1 MNAPTPD
8 VAIAIYDLD
17 SRAAHAVRELQY
29 AGFNM
34 KRVSVIG
41 WSNAGAMAAELTG
54 SGVPGD
60 SVRRYAAA
68 LRAIKFM
75 LVIHGDSRDINRARE
90 LLETSGHERFDHHHH
105 VHEEAMAH
113 A

>member
-1 MNAPTPD
+1 MNTHKPD
-8 VAIAIYDLD
+8 IAIAIYDLD
-17 SRAAHAVRELQY
+17 SRAAHAVHDLQC

-41 WSNAGAMAAELTG
+41 WSGARAMAEELTD
-54 SGVPGD
+54 SGIPGD

-75 LVIHGDSRDINRARE
+75 LVIHGDARDINRARE
-90 LLETSGHERFDHHHH
+90 LLETSGHERFDHHH
-105 VHEEAMAH
+105 VREEAMAH